1 MSYSPGVGLKLNK
14 TFVDH
19 SHKCYDN
26 VSPSTSGR
34 LDRFLVKSFVAGFV
48 STFLFKQPGELLLKT
63 KRQLCMDEG
72 SIQTLS
78 STSPHSIKCVDAVN
92 GNGAICHFSEINLLP
107 KKLLGMFQKH
117 HGMLWAKTSTSV
129 IQLHHLNLCLVT
141 SPGEAQ
147 YPL

>member
-14 TFVDH
+14 TFVNH
-19 SHKCYDN
+19 SHKCCDN

-72 SIQTLS
+72 SIQALS
-78 STSPHSIKCVDAVN
+78 STSPHSMKCVDAVN

-107 KKLLGMFQKH
+107 KKTAWDILEAPWDAMGQN
-117 HGMLWAKTSTSV
+117 
-129 IQLHHLNLCLVT
+129 LNQCDPIPPLESL
-141 SPGEAQ
+141 PG
-147 YPL
+147 YKSR